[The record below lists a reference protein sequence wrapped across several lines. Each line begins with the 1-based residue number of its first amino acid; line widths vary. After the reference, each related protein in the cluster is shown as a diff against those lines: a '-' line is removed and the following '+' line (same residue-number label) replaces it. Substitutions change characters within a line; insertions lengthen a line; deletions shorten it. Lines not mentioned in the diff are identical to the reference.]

1 MKFSEMQYARP
12 DLEQTLSA
20 LTWLREQIE
29 TADSAEAQLD
39 LYASFDT
46 LCRHVSTM
54 ATLAEIRHTV
64 DTRDAF
70 YEKERE
76 FFDENSPVLAD
87 RQLDVYRALL
97 ASPFRKEMEEK
108 LGSIVFDKMEID
120 VKSQT
125 PEVLELM
132 AEENRLTTAYQ
143 KLYASAQIPF
153 DGKVLTVS

>member
-20 LTWLREQIE
+20 LTRLREQIE

-70 YEKERE
+70 
-76 FFDENSPVLAD
+76 L
-87 RQLDVYRALL
+87 
-97 ASPFRKEMEEK
+97 
-108 LGSIVFDKMEID
+108 
-120 VKSQT
+120 
-125 PEVLELM
+125 
-132 AEENRLTTAYQ
+132 
-143 KLYASAQIPF
+143 
-153 DGKVLTVS
+153 